1 MIILILLIF
10 IYKFILV
17 LLIVVEILILI
28 LSIIIFIIYR
38 IYNLEVYIIY
48 YLVFRV
54 CEGVLGL
61 SLLVIIVRIFGNEL
75 YYSYNI
81 RKF

>member
-1 MIILILLIF
+1 MYKYILILLIL
-10 IYKFILV
+10 IE
-17 LLIVVEILILI
+17 LIVIIVSLNIF
-28 LSIIIFIIYR
+28 LSIGLIKIEF
-38 IYNLEVYIIY
+38 YIIY

-61 SLLVIIVRIFGNEL
+61 GLLTLIVRFYGEDL
-75 YYSYNI
+75 YYLFRI

>member
-1 MIILILLIF
+1 LIFIYKYILILLILLE
-10 IYKFILV
+10 LV
-17 LLIVVEILILI
+17 VLNISL
-28 LSIIIFIIYR
+28 IIFIIFR
-38 IYNLEVYIIY
+38 LIKLELYLIY

-61 SLLVIIVRIFGNEL
+61 GLLVLVVRFYGNEF
-75 YYSYNI
+75 YYLINI